1 MHITTA
7 RRMGKLHL
15 YDTIRLNTPTK
26 KRTRSLSAIRK
37 DLKKTERINKM

>member
-15 YDTIRLNTPTK
+15 RDTVRLNTPTK
-26 KRTRSLSAIRK
+26 KRTRKLSAVRK
-37 DLKKTERINKM
+37 DLKRTERIKKM